1 MESRVTRNN
10 LDRNLAKARVLRF
23 EDPAQARALAEH
35 VLQESQAIGYNKGI
49 ADASCVLAR
58 LAFEN
63 DYESIMLH
71 ASVASEHFGLMGD
84 LAGESE
90 VKLILYRYFE
100 RENWMV
106 KAHYAL
112 VDAIEIAAAAR
123 SGRIHTEAL
132 LEMSR
137 FSRRR
142 GELVKAHQFLVRAEE
157 SVNRL
162 RMVDDRLRHM
172 IRVERQRLH
181 FLKGNRTL
189 HPSIVE
195 SGAKYFDQAH
205 QHAEAFAAWV
215 LLIEIWAYQ
224 LAEPQCKSA
233 VEEALRFTREHPH
246 VYAGELWS
254 VLARLM
260 KTKGRPRISSHLL
273 HRALSAATLQGD
285 TALQIDALGRLAS
298 VQNQLGQTHLA
309 FQTLEAHVRLK
320 EAHINQDTER
330 HMQEMQAAYRV
341 KTVETE
347 SENLKQKNDDLARVN
362 RRLQAV
368 IREKDQLQRDL
379 ERLVSIDDLTG
390 IYNRRHLLS
399 LGHDLVARFHKQQDP
414 GVVMVLDIDH
424 FKVIND
430 TFGHA
435 AGDEA
440 LRRFVKSCQK
450 ALRPTDVFGRLGGE
464 EFGIFLSRTKLDVA
478 LRVAER
484 LRYSIRATKTNDII
498 GDRQLT
504 ASIGVCAISENH
516 KTVESVLHDADV
528 ALYEAKNAGRDQYRV
543 ASSERAA

>member
-1 MESRVTRNN
+1 M
-10 LDRNLAKARVLRF
+10 LRF
-23 EDPAQARALAEH
+23 EDPAQSRALANE
-35 VLQESQAIGYNKGI
+35 VLTESQALEYHKGI
-49 ADASCVLAR
+49 AEANCVLAK
-58 LAFEN
+58 LAIESDFEKV
-63 DYESIMLH
+63 LQH
-71 ASVASEHFGLMGD
+71 TSVASEHYGLMGD

-112 VDAIEIAAAAR
+112 VDAIEISGMAR

-142 GELVKAHQFLVRAEE
+142 GELVKAEQFLIRAEE
-157 SVNRL
+157 SSTRL
-162 RMVDDRLRHM
+162 KMVDDRLRHM
-172 IRVERQRLH
+172 IRVERERLH
-181 FLKGNRTL
+181 FLKGNRAI

-195 SGAKYFDQAH
+195 TGARFFDQAH
-205 QHAEAFAAWV
+205 HHVEAFGAWV
-215 LLIEIWAYQ
+215 LLIEIWAHQ
-224 LAEPQCKSA
+224 AAEPQCKGA
-233 VEEALRFTREHPH
+233 VKEALRFTREHPH

-260 KTKGRPRISSHLL
+260 KTKGRLRISERLL
-273 HRALSAATLQGD
+273 QKTLSAASLQGD
-285 TALQIDALGRLAS
+285 TALQIDALSRLS
-298 VQNQLGQTHLA
+298 SIQYELGHVHLA
-309 FQTLEAHVRLK
+309 YQTLEAHVRLK
-320 EAHINQDTER
+320 EAHLNQDTER

-362 RRLQAV
+362 KRLQSV

-390 IYNRRHLLS
+390 VYNRRHVLS
-399 LGHDLVARFHKQQDP
+399 LGQNLVARFHKQQDP

-440 LRRFVKSCQK
+440 LRRFVKSCQR
-450 ALRPTDVFGRLGGE
+450 ALRPTDIFGRLGGE
-464 EFGIFLSRTKLDVA
+464 EFGIFLSRTQLDVA

-484 LRYSIRATKTNDII
+484 LRLSIRATKTNDLI

-504 ASIGVCAISENH
+504 ASIGVCAITEKH

-528 ALYEAKNAGRDQYRV
+528 ALYEAKNAGRDQFRV
-543 ASSERAA
+543 ATGEQAA